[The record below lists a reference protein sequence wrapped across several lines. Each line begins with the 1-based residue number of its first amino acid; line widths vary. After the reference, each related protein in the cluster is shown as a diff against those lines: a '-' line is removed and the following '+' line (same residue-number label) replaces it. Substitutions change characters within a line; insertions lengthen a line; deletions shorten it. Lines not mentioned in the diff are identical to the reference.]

1 MQDDP
6 ASHSTFGQLVIHVGR
21 HWRRA
26 VDQALAECGLSQATA
41 LPLLTLHRL
50 GDHQRPGALAEEL
63 SVEGPSLVRIVDR
76 LVAEGLITRREDPA
90 DRRAKILSL
99 TEAGQERVRE
109 IDQVVVAFRQRI
121 LADIP
126 AGELAVTMS
135 VLQRIE
141 QILLRPAG
149 QAE

>member
-1 MQDDP
+1 MQDGVV
-6 ASHSTFGQLVIHVGR
+6 SHSSFGHLVIHVGR

-50 GDHQRPGALAEEL
+50 GDHQRPGALADEL
-63 SVEGPSLVRIVDR
+63 SLEGPSLVRIIDR
-76 LVAEGLITRREDPA
+76 LVAEELITRREDPV

-99 TEAGQERVRE
+99 TDAGRERVSE

-121 LADIP
+121 LAQIP
-126 AGELAVTMS
+126 EEELAVTLS
-135 VLQRIE
+135 VLQRVE
-141 QILLRPAG
+141 QILLHPAG
-149 QAE
+149 QAG

>member
-1 MQDDP
+1 MPDDP
-6 ASHSTFGQLVIHVGR
+6 VSHSTFGQLVIHVGR
-21 HWRRA
+21 YWRRA

-50 GDHQRPGALAEEL
+50 GDHQRPGALVDEL
-63 SVEGPSLVRIVDR
+63 SLEGPSLVRIIDR

-99 TEAGQERVRE
+99 TEAGRERVGE

-121 LADIP
+121 LSDIP
-126 AGELAVTMS
+126 PDELAVTMS
-135 VLQRIE
+135 VLQRVE
-141 QILLRPAG
+141 QILLRPSDQAG
-149 QAE
+149 